1 MNKTTRHPA
10 VVDLLGGAPNSNK
23 TRPNKAA
30 DRRPST
36 RPRPRRPRSTT
47 RRFYMLGGGVLVALA
62 VIGGRVALTSE
73 ETNTATSEPNAAD
86 VAVTEPETTDPL
98 PDALLP
104 PEATGELEAD
114 TCRTDS
120 GDQKSGPGV
129 IAAFE
134 YAYYVDRSGEAARAL
149 ATPESPLPQGS
160 SIQTNGIDT
169 VPPGTTHCVRITPI
183 GTGVYS
189 VALAEMRPGQP
200 PVQFPQTITTK
211 EIDGRWFIDVI
222 R

>member
-10 VVDLLGGAPNSNK
+10 VVDLLGGTPNSQK
-23 TRPNKAA
+23 TRPNKTAKQ
-30 DRRPST
+30 RSPEK
-36 RPRPRRPRSTT
+36 PRPTHPRSSK
-47 RRFYMLGGGVLVALA
+47 RRFYVLGGGLLVTLA

-73 ETNTATSEPNAAD
+73 ETRTAPAEPSVADDIVTVAEPADPPTDVLPTADAENA
-86 VAVTEPETTDPL
+86 
-98 PDALLP
+98 DA
-104 PEATGELEAD
+104 
-114 TCRTDS
+114 CRTDS
-120 GDQKSGPGV
+120 GDQQSGPGV

-134 YAYYVDRSGEAARAL
+134 YAYYVDRSGDAARAL
-149 ATPESPLPQGS
+149 ATPDSPLPQGPA
-160 SIQTNGIDT
+160 IQTNGIDT
-169 VPPGTTHCVRITPI
+169 VPLGTTHCVRITPI
-183 GTGVYS
+183 TTGVYS